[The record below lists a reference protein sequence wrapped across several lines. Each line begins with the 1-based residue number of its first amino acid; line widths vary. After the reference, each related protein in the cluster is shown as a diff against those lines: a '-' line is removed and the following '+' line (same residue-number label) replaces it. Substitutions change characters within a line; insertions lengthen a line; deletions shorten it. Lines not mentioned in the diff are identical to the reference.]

1 MRQPTPMETTDGVTL
16 ADFPDL
22 GYLFNEFYRA
32 YRYRSAGGSAR
43 VRTHMRMVRDRI
55 SKAVADYPAVVLREP
70 MTKPVCSHLDRA
82 LDNGETDAMASMVKA
97 LENVRH
103 LLRWEYGYNSMPK
116 GLEKKYAYAEL
127 LSSRGP
133 VISDILTLGLV
144 LFAPRT
150 TYPAHAHTGI
160 TESYLVLSGATS
172 ENDLGVYV
180 PGSMIL
186 NLPGHEHAITTSD
199 FEPALLAYA
208 WVGEPSDLMAQEMVF
223 AKPPRRRPAP

>member
-1 MRQPTPMETTDGVTL
+1 MPTKDSLTL
-16 ADFPDL
+16 GDFPDL

-43 VRTHMRMVRDRI
+43 VRTHMSLVRGRI
-55 SKAVADYPAVVLREP
+55 SKAVTGYPTVVLPASEQ
-70 MTKPVCSHLDRA
+70 KPVCAHLDRA
-82 LDNGETDAMASMVKA
+82 LDNGERDVMASMVKA
-97 LENVRH
+97 VENVRH
-103 LLRWEYGYNSMPK
+103 LLCWNYGYNSMPK

-127 LSSRGP
+127 LGPSGP
-133 VISDILTLGLV
+133 VISEILTLGLV

-199 FEPALLAYA
+199 YEPVLLAYA
-208 WVGEPSDLMAQEMVF
+208 WVGEPRDLAAQEMVF
-223 AKPPRRRPAP
+223 TKPPRRRNPL

>member
-1 MRQPTPMETTDGVTL
+1 MQPTPVPTTDSPTL
-16 ADFPDL
+16 GDFPDL

-32 YRYRSAGGSAR
+32 YRYRSAGGSGR
-43 VRTHMRMVRDRI
+43 VRTHMRLVRGRI
-55 SKAVADYPAVVLREP
+55 SKAVTDYPTVVLPEP
-70 MTKPVCSHLDRA
+70 ATKPVCAHLDRA
-82 LDNGETDAMASMVKA
+82 LDNGERDTMASMVKA
-97 LENVRH
+97 VENIRH
-103 LLRWEYGYNSMPK
+103 LLCWNYGYNSMPK

-127 LSSRGP
+127 LGPSGP

-199 FEPALLAYA
+199 YEPVLLAYA
-208 WVGEPSDLMAQEMVF
+208 WVGEPRDLAAQEMVF
-223 AKPPRRRPAP
+223 TKTPRRRAPL